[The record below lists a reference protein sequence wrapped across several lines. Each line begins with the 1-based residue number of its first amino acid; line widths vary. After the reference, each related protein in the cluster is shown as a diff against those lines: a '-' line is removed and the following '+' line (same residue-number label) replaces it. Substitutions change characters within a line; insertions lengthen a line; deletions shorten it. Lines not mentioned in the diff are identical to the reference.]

1 MAVIIG
7 EVLTGVN
14 NSMHISFHEI
24 GDDVNIFITGRS
36 RGLLDIHKT
45 NYIFMVEEF

>member
-24 GDDVNIFITGRS
+24 GDDVNIFIAGRS
-36 RGLLDIHKT
+36 RRLLDIDKT